1 MKIQLQ
7 HLQFE
12 YLLKTQKKEL
22 ESRFKFYYNKIRDKI
37 ITMTLSQP
45 SIMKILQLNIDV
57 IYTTI
62 TQSDY

>member
-12 YLLKTQKKEL
+12 CLLKTQKKEL

-37 ITMTLSQP
+37 RTMTLSQP